1 MNPIKKLRF
10 IKKAYGKLMS
20 NLCPKCKTKAIQL
33 TLRYKNSA
41 EVVPRLQEELCDD
54 CQEKLREGMEDL
66 MDEFKSFGGK
76 KDV

>member
-10 IKKAYGKLMS
+10 IKKAYKNLMEG
-20 NLCPKCKTKAIQL
+20 LCPKCKMKAVHL

-54 CQEKLREGMEDL
+54 CKEKLRERMKDL
-66 MDEFKSFGGK
+66 MDEFKEVGGK
-76 KDV
+76 DV